1 MNHTA
6 LTSRYR
12 LGFALSLPLWA
23 RMVLITAM
31 LGCAAVASAQVKESV
46 IYSFQG
52 GSDGATPV
60 GSIVI
65 DKAGNIYGA
74 TVYATPCSKSLQCG
88 SVYQLSP
95 PQRTGGMWTETTLY
109 NFRGHDNGDGG
120 SPEGGLIQ
128 DAAGNLYGT
137 TGYGGTGPCIL
148 LGTPTGCGTVYEL
161 VRPKQPGGKWIE
173 RVLYSFQGNQD
184 GQFPMGDLVFD
195 KRGNLYGATWF
206 GGGKGT
212 SCNPLYPYCGTVF
225 KLTPPRSTDRT
236 GAWKEEVLHSFDGV
250 ETGDG
255 GNPNGGLLVDTKSS
269 AIYGTTVIGGYNCP
283 HNSGQGCGTVFRL
296 SPSDHGDVPWT
307 EEVLHE
313 FGSDGD
319 GAGPNGNLAFDAS
332 DNLYGTTEGGGKS
345 PSPTGTVFR
354 FAHQPD
360 GRFEER
366 IVHSFADGYDGGLPQ
381 AGVIFGADGNLYG
394 NTASG
399 GANGGG
405 TLFRVL
411 VENGV
416 FQPLYQFQAPP
427 DGSFP
432 HSPVTFGPRGNLFGT
447 TTYGGSGQ
455 ACGNT
460 HCGTVFMA
468 GSQTQVVSTTS
479 REKEEGRR

>member
-1 MNHTA
+1 
-6 LTSRYR
+6 
-12 LGFALSLPLWA
+12 
-23 RMVLITAM
+23 LITAM

-65 DKAGNIYGA
+65 DQAGNIYGA
-74 TVYATPCSKSLQCG
+74 TVYATPCSNSLQCG

-95 PQRTGGMWTETTLY
+95 PQQPGGKWTETTLY

-236 GAWKEEVLHSFDGV
+236 GAWKEEVLHSFEGL
-250 ETGDG
+250 ERGDG
-255 GNPNGGLLVDTKSS
+255 AQPNGGLVLDKTGAVYGGTKYGGSNS
-269 AIYGTTVIGGYNCP
+269 PVCAPYGCGVVFRLTPPANNSGAWTATMLHQFENRPHDGAGANGDLIIFNNAIYGTTLGGGNGGAGTVFQLESPNHGDTWLETLLYTFQFGNIPGFPQAGLSIDAKGKILCVAG
-283 HNSGQGCGTVFRL
+283 SGGAYFDGAIVQFKPGPEWALIDLYDFQGPPADGESPTGKLIFDLHGNAYGVTQLGGSSPACGNGCGTVFL
-296 SPSDHGDVPWT
+296 
-307 EEVLHE
+307 L
-313 FGSDGD
+313 
-319 GAGPNGNLAFDAS
+319 
-332 DNLYGTTEGGGKS
+332 
-345 PSPTGTVFR
+345 
-354 FAHQPD
+354 
-360 GRFEER
+360 
-366 IVHSFADGYDGGLPQ
+366 
-381 AGVIFGADGNLYG
+381 
-394 NTASG
+394 
-399 GANGGG
+399 
-405 TLFRVL
+405 
-411 VENGV
+411 
-416 FQPLYQFQAPP
+416 
-427 DGSFP
+427 
-432 HSPVTFGPRGNLFGT
+432 
-447 TTYGGSGQ
+447 
-455 ACGNT
+455 T
-460 HCGTVFMA
+460 H
-468 GSQTQVVSTTS
+468 
-479 REKEEGRR
+479 